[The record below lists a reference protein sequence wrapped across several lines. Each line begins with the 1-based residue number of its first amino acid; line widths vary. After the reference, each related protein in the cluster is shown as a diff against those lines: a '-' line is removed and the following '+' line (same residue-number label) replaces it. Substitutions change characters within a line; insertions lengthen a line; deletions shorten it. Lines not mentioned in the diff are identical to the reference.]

1 MSENNEI
8 RKVFE
13 DRQKDIYQG
22 FEELSSYPDG
32 KYLSHYV
39 RCDFDWFQ
47 AAWEHQQIKI
57 KELES
62 QLGQANKKA
71 NSFLQCLMS
80 IKDAKP
86 KLMINQDG
94 HEMFCYY
101 FNPTKRARLA
111 IDAAIQE
118 TGK

>member
-1 MSENNEI
+1 MSENKEM

-22 FEELSSYPDG
+22 FEELNSYPDG

-62 QLGQANKKA
+62 QLAEAKTGQVKVSEIRNIVKLDLVGD
-71 NSFLQCLMS
+71 FS
-80 IKDAKP
+80 IRMQFCSVRSCSAFF
-86 KLMINQDG
+86 NQ
-94 HEMFCYY
+94 
-101 FNPTKRARLA
+101 
-111 IDAAIQE
+111 IDAAMQE
-118 TGK
+118 GK